1 MELKLMSKSLVLNE
15 ALSIPSVIEN
25 FSNVDNNPYLE
36 ISNLINQKKI
46 KYVVTIARGTSD
58 CAALYSSYIFAK
70 YLGLPSYSMPPS
82 IITLENSKFNFT
94 DALVIVI
101 SQSGKSKDL
110 IECEKQCR
118 SMGAKT
124 ILISKGSLVNYGKTD
139 EIVNVQIPKIKNPR
153 PFEIFPAA
161 NLVQKSANPRANP
174 VPIKYEIQLSISCSF
189 FLLAIIAY

>member
-1 MELKLMSKSLVLNE
+1 MELKLMSKSLVLSE

-25 FSNVDNNPYLE
+25 FSNVDNNPYVE
-36 ISNLINQKKI
+36 IRNLIDQKKI

-110 IECEKQCR
+110 IECEKQWQ
-118 SMGAKT
+118 
-124 ILISKGSLVNYGKTD
+124 IYG
-139 EIVNVQIPKIKNPR
+139 
-153 PFEIFPAA
+153 
-161 NLVQKSANPRANP
+161 VQKLFLFSTMKR
-174 VPIKYEIQLSISCSF
+174 VQL
-189 FLLAIIAY
+189 